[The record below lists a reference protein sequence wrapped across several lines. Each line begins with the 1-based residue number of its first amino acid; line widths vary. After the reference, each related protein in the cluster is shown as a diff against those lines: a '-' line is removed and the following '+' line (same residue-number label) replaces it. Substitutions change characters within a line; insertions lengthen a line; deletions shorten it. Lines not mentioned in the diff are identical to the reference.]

1 MLNNSDEFHRR
12 ILNLPAIRPCESV
25 SFPTLLTSLIN
36 LGRSICR
43 FKSKIFFT
51 NKPNATN
58 SIRLIEALL
67 IFFEDLCPTAA
78 PPRSESSTALCLSEL
93 HFIFQ
98 KLRFLLEDCS
108 RDDARLLMLVKSEEA
123 STHFRVLINAIAVAL
138 DVLPATESGAGEE
151 ALEVVEL
158 VRKQA
163 AGSSCQVGRDDR
175 RAMRRILRITGRFG
189 RGIAPEPVDLR
200 RALDDLKIGSWG
212 ECNDEIKC
220 LESELGRECGTDVK
234 RDLAFIGSL
243 IAFLTYCRCTVFM
256 RVERSRKNR
265 VYQEIDNRSVRV
277 LRCDDFRC
285 PITLEIMRDPVTLL
299 TGQTYERSSILK
311 WFGSGNHTCPV
322 TGEKLTSVD
331 LVPNLALKRLVMHK
345 FQEDLIKSNESRK
358 QSTIDTCSVEAEQ
371 AMTLLANF
379 LVGKLVTGT
388 NEDQNKAVFE
398 IRLLTKTSNF
408 NRSCLVEADAIPSL
422 LELIRST
429 SRALQH
435 NAMAALLNLSKY
447 PRGQKIIME
456 NGGLDVIVEVLN
468 NGLTGEARQHAAG
481 VLFYLSSVEDNRRK
495 IGRTPGAIQGLMG
508 VLTDGEDRG
517 KKSAL
522 AAFLGLLVHP
532 ENHWRVQAAGL
543 VPLLVNLLRSSENG
557 DLVADSLTVLAALAV
572 KVDGAVAIVSAGI
585 LPIIVQILGSSN
597 SRDASE
603 YSVSLLLSLC
613 SNDATDVVPILVKNS
628 SLMVS
633 LYSLISNGSPRS
645 TKKAA
650 SLIRILH
657 AFNEKSSSSLSQEQF
672 VRVW

>member
-25 SFPTLLTSLIN
+25 SLPTLLTSLIN

-43 FKSKIFFT
+43 FKSKTFFT

-67 IFFEDLCPTAA
+67 IFLEDLRPTAA

-108 RDDARLLMLVKSEEA
+108 RDDARLLMLAKSEEA
-123 STHFRVLINAIAVAL
+123 STHFRVLINAVAVAL
-138 DVLPATESGAGEE
+138 DVLPAPESGAGEE
-151 ALEVVEL
+151 ALEVAEL

-220 LESELGRECGTDVK
+220 LESELGRECGTVEK
-234 RDLAFIGSL
+234 REVALIGSL
-243 IAFLTYCRCTVFM
+243 IAFLTYCRCTVFL
-256 RVERSRKNR
+256 RVERSRKNP
-265 VYQEIDNRSVRV
+265 VYQEVDDRSVRV
-277 LRCDDFRC
+277 LRSDDFRC

-311 WFGSGNHTCPV
+311 WFGSGNCTCPV

-331 LVPNLALKRLVMHK
+331 LVPNLALKHLIMHK
-345 FQEDLIKSNESRK
+345 FQERVKIDESRK
-358 QSTIDTCSVEAEQ
+358 QSTIDTCSVAAEQ
-371 AMTLLANF
+371 AMALLANF
-379 LVGKLVTGT
+379 LVGRLVTGT
-388 NEDQNKAVFE
+388 NEDQNKAAFE

-408 NRSCLVEADAIPSL
+408 NRSCLVEVDAIPSL

-456 NGGLDVIVEVLN
+456 NEGLDIIVEVLN

-481 VLFYLSSVEDNRRK
+481 TLFYLSSVEDNRRK

-508 VLTDGEDRG
+508 VLSDGEDRG

-532 ENHWRVQAAGL
+532 ENHWRVLEAGL
-543 VPLLVNLLRSSENG
+543 VPLLVNLLRSSVNG

-572 KVDGAVAIVSAGI
+572 KVDGAVVIVSAGI
-585 LPIIVQILGSSN
+585 LPIIVQILGTSN
-597 SRDASE
+597 SRDARE

-633 LYSLISNGSPRS
+633 LYSLISDGSPRS

-657 AFNEKSSSSLSQEQF
+657 AFNEKSSSSLAQEQF

>member
-43 FKSKIFFT
+43 FKSKTFFT
-51 NKPNATN
+51 NKPNAAN

-67 IFFEDLCPTAA
+67 IFLEDLLSANA

-98 KLRFLLEDCS
+98 KLRFLLEDCA

-123 STHFRVLINAIAVAL
+123 STHFRVLISAVAVAL
-138 DVLPATESGAGEE
+138 DVIPAPESGAGEE
-151 ALEVVEL
+151 ALEVAEL

-163 AGSSCQVGRDDR
+163 ARSSFQVGRDDR
-175 RAMRRILRITGRFG
+175 RAMRRVLRVTSRLG

-220 LESELGRECGTDVK
+220 LESELGRECGTNEK
-234 RDLAFIGSL
+234 REAPFIGNL
-243 IAFLTYCRCTVFM
+243 IAFLTYCRCTVFLS
-256 RVERSRKNR
+256 VERSRKNP
-265 VYQEIDNRSVRV
+265 VYQELDDQLVRV
-277 LRCDDFRC
+277 LKCNDFRC
-285 PITLEIMRDPVTLL
+285 PITLEIMCDPVTLS

-311 WFGSGNHTCPV
+311 WFGSGNRTCPV

-331 LVPNLALKRLVMHK
+331 LVPNLALKRLIMHK
-345 FQEDLIKSNESRK
+345 FQENRIKIDESRK
-358 QSTIDTCSVEAEQ
+358 PSTIDTCSVAAEQ

-379 LVGKLVTGT
+379 LVGRLVIGT
-388 NEDQNKAVFE
+388 NEEQNKAVFE

-422 LELIRST
+422 LDLIRST

-435 NAMAALLNLSKY
+435 NAMAALLNLSKC
-447 PRGQKIIME
+447 PRGQNIIME
-456 NGGLDVIVEVLN
+456 NRGLDITVEVLN
-468 NGLTGEARQHAAG
+468 SGLTGEARQHAAG

-495 IGRTPGAIQGLMG
+495 IGRAPGAIQGLMG
-508 VLTDGEDRG
+508 VLNDGEGQG

-532 ENHWRVQAAGL
+532 ENHWRVLAAGL
-543 VPLLVNLLRSSENG
+543 APHLVNMLRSSENG
-557 DLVADSLTVLAALAV
+557 DLVADSLKVLAALVA

-597 SRDASE
+597 SKDARE

-613 SNDATDVVPILVKNS
+613 SNDMTDVVPILVRNS
-628 SLMVS
+628 TLMVS
-633 LYSLISNGSPRS
+633 LYSLISDGSPRTS
-645 TKKAA
+645 KKAA

-657 AFNEKSSSSLSQEQF
+657 AFNEKSSSSLAQEQF